1 MSFEEIDILKLLPQR
16 PPFILV
22 DRLVEFDERRT
33 ATCFTV
39 REEHLFC
46 EAGRLQA
53 AGLIENIAQT
63 CAARLGY
70 INLLNNRQVKLGYI
84 GAIRDLE
91 IRRRPRVG
99 ETLRSTIE
107 NLEEVFRMSLVEAVV
122 RSGDEVLATARM
134 KIALS
139 EIDAQNM

>member
-1 MSFEEIDILKLLPQR
+1 MSLEEIDILKLLPQR

-33 ATCFTV
+33 VTRFTV

-91 IRRRPRVG
+91 IRRRPRIG
-99 ETLRSTIE
+99 ETLRTTIE

>member
-1 MSFEEIDILKLLPQR
+1 MSLEEIDILKLLPQR

-33 ATCFTV
+33 VTRFTV

-46 EAGRLQA
+46 EEGRLQA

-99 ETLRSTIE
+99 ETLRTTIE

>member
-1 MSFEEIDILKLLPQR
+1 MSLEEIDILKLLPQR

-33 ATCFTV
+33 AACFTV

-99 ETLRSTIE
+99 ETLRTTIE